1 MSTAYPQPR
10 FIILDLDQVVY
21 RYWPGVVENFS
32 HYTGVSA
39 SAMLEEKG
47 INFPLETAVGHALE
61 SYRTKGRTTAFGPA
75 LGLDETELY
84 RDHHARMFREFLEPA
99 WGAEQPA
106 DPAVPGLMS
115 VLCGR
120 GVRFGVLTHGS
131 TQWGED
137 VLKLAGI
144 RHLVEHVRGIDD
156 YGLRSKAIHPD
167 LYADFMK
174 DWGLDATRH
183 GPQTMMVDDTPAN
196 LRFPKQSF
204 GMMTTLAQT
213 ERVNLKGYED
223 WIDMQAPSLGHLL
236 SGMARQPHRSLRIRR
251 AP

>member
-1 MSTAYPQPR
+1 MTASRDIRY
-10 FIILDLDQVVY
+10 IILDLDQVVY

-32 HYTGVSA
+32 HYTGAAA
-39 SAMLEEKG
+39 SAMLEAKG

-75 LGLDETELY
+75 LGLDEIELY

-115 VLCGR
+115 VLRGR

-144 RHLVEHVRGIDD
+144 RHHVEIVRGIDE
-156 YGLRSKAIHPD
+156 YGLRSKAVDPD

-174 DWGLDATRH
+174 DWGLDPARH

-196 LRFPKQSF
+196 LRFPKQVF
-204 GMMTTLAQT
+204 GMATTFVQT
-213 ERVNLKGYED
+213 DRVNLKGHED
-223 WIDMQAPSLGHLL
+223 WIDVQTPSLGYLL
-236 SGMARQPHRSLRIRR
+236 SSMARQPHASLRLHRN
-251 AP
+251 P